1 MPIDTISHLTGLMRE
16 HGAKRVYAKPL
27 SPNDNSKN
35 QVYLGGDFSVLN
47 ILPHNE
53 ILTDSDSTAGSKRD
67 RAKAKLNFSWIDQS
81 GLYPALHSQL
91 ILYPKYPE
99 VRFSGFLLGCR
110 RAPSDVMTIRNEGR
124 VLFLGI
130 TNSGEVLGYA
140 ASADSLLA
148 KEFNSEG
155 SRLPEIGI
163 FREIPMTG
171 TVDSKTELI
180 NSLKRIYEK
189 HWIGSKKLG
198 DDGIAKPYKA
208 RNGGGYTLEA
218 ELGVSPNG
226 YAEPDYLGWEIKQYS
241 VNNFESYRSKTPV
254 TLFTPEP
261 TGGIYKDSGLLPFM
275 QRFGY
280 ADKSGILNRRNF
292 GGVYSCKA
300 DFHKDTGLRMTL
312 LGYDYTKGVITDMTS
327 GLALV
332 DRHDKPAAIW
342 NYSSILEHWNRKHAK
357 AAYIPSLFQTPPP
370 EYRYGRKILLYHGT
384 DFSRFLKALISS
396 NIYLDPAIKVIR
408 HEDGRI
414 ESKRRNQFRIHHKH
428 LDALYANAEIIT
440 L

>member
-1 MPIDTISHLTGLMRE
+1 MHSR
-16 HGAKRVYAKPL
+16 GAVRIYAKSL

-35 QVYLGGDFSVLN
+35 QVYFGGDFSALN
-47 ILPHNE
+47 ILPHKK
-53 ILTDSDSTAGSKRD
+53 ILTDSDSAAGSKRD
-67 RAKAKLNFSWIDQS
+67 RGKAKLSFSWIDEI
-81 GLYPALHSQL
+81 GVHPAPNAQL

-110 RAPSDVMTIRNEGR
+110 EAPNDVMSARDDGR

-148 KEFNSEG
+148 KEFKSMG
-155 SRLPEIGI
+155 SNLAEIGI
-163 FREIPMTG
+163 FREIPISG
-171 TVDSKTELI
+171 IVDSKTVLI

-189 HWIGSKKLG
+189 HWIGSKKLSS
-198 DDGIAKPYKA
+198 DGLAKPYKA

-241 VNNFESYRSKTPV
+241 VNNFETYLSKTPV

-261 TGGIYKDSGLLPFM
+261 SGGVYKDCGLLPFID
-275 QRFGY
+275 RFGY
-280 ADKSGILNRRNF
+280 ADKHGIPNRRNF

-312 LGYDYTKGVITDMTS
+312 LGYDYTKGIITDMTA
-327 GLALV
+327 GLALI
-332 DRHDKPAAIW
+332 DRNDEPAAIW

-370 EYRYGRKILLYHGT
+370 EYRYGPKILLFEGT
-384 DFSRFLKALISS
+384 DFSRFLKALVSS
-396 NIYLDPAIKVIR
+396 HIYLDPAIKVIR
-408 HEDGRI
+408 HEDGKV
-414 ESKRRNQFRIHHKH
+414 ESKRRNQFRIHHKY
-428 LDALYANAEIIT
+428 LSTLYTNEEIIT